1 LKSIAILEVGA
12 TQEPN
17 FKTCI
22 DAHLRNSIILK
33 NVLHC
38 DLLSRDQD
46 YIKAL
51 QNRYDCF
58 LLPFNTQ
65 YLPFTLIEKIIEKNP
80 LAKRVLF
87 RNEYDFQSVSP
98 VFPPPWIEIANYE
111 SSRAKGN
118 NVESFFSLNLNL
130 IIAKKENPLTSKPYE
145 CIYYSTFR
153 ENRDRYHQIYLKD
166 RMILST
172 SKKNVI
178 KFMKAG
184 ITCNFIKK
192 LTWEPRKETLNLFK
206 YSLYLEDEFTHT
218 FFNNLSNRWY
228 EAGFCNNVVFFDKN
242 CWNTIKKSELKPY
255 LESVEFYLVES
266 YEDLQDKIKLC
277 NPNFQDH
284 LEIQKSWRKN
294 EPALRETMLKE
305 LYEILHHKIY
315 E

>member
-1 LKSIAILEVGA
+1 MKSIAILEVGT

-38 DLLSRDQD
+38 DLLTRDQD

-51 QNRYDCF
+51 QSKYDCF

-65 YLPFTLIEKIIEKNP
+65 YLPFSLIEKIIEKNP
-80 LAKRVLF
+80 TAKRVLF

-111 SSRAKGN
+111 ASRAKGDS
-118 NVESFFSLNLNL
+118 VESFFSLNLNL
-130 IIAKKENPLTSKPYE
+130 ILAKKENALTNKPYE

-153 ENRDRYHQIYLKD
+153 ENRHKYHKIYLKD
-166 RMILST
+166 KMILST

-178 KFMKAG
+178 KFIKSG
-184 ITCNFIKK
+184 VNCKFIEK
-192 LTWEPRKETLNLFK
+192 LTWEPRRETLNLFK

-228 EAGFCNNVVFFDKN
+228 EAEFCNNVVFFDKN
-242 CWNTIKKSELKPY
+242 CLNTIRKSEIAPY
-255 LESVEFYLVES
+255 IDQIKFYLVED
-266 YEDLQDKIKLC
+266 YEELQEKIRIC
-277 NPNFQDH
+277 NANFQDH
-284 LEIQKSWRKN
+284 LEIQKKWRKK
-294 EPALRETMLKE
+294 ELVLRESMLKE
-305 LYEILHHKIY
+305 LYDILHNKIY